1 MMRKKL
7 EKVWRKYGESLEKGW
22 RKVGESLEKDKGR
35 FF

>member
-1 MMRKKL
+1 MTRKKL

>member
-1 MMRKKL
+1 MTRKML